1 VKGQI
6 PQGLLISLDPEGEDI
21 RLLDRWTHL
30 TFHWDRPRASFALP
44 DGDEIERRLQAIEI
58 MLKERLQEPLN
69 TVDYRTLRKIA
80 TRAEALRS
88 QLQQSDEH
96 AMAIASSEDRLSSP
110 DYANLTTAVSLS
122 DELYS
127 ALAKTGLGNAIG
139 SFGSDLATL
148 PTQYALPNLD
158 GTFNKD
164 VVRDLPAGGSQP
176 VWTMGRQKVLRDAAS
191 DKLTRMSGSANAPL
205 ESVEAH
211 QTAKHRLFSA
221 SSFPSKTKFA
231 GASLRIA
238 VGTGLTV
245 GNLALGVSA
254 GLADTLFSVGATALP
269 VYVGLA
275 TSAYTGLVQI
285 ADGLEKI
292 AGLGKV

>member
-1 VKGQI
+1 
-6 PQGLLISLDPEGEDI
+6 
-21 RLLDRWTHL
+21 
-30 TFHWDRPRASFALP
+30 
-44 DGDEIERRLQAIEI
+44 
-58 MLKERLQEPLN
+58 
-69 TVDYRTLRKIA
+69 
-80 TRAEALRS
+80 
-88 QLQQSDEH
+88 
-96 AMAIASSEDRLSSP
+96 MAIASSEDRLSSP